1 MCPKILQTERVQW
14 NCYCQY
20 VSMTVNSFSQKRLI
34 VFSWNFAWNCGVP
47 EGSKTSGAE
56 FLRKIITFG
65 ENSENSSKIGFLGL
79 LKKYNM
85 LTCFFYPKMVYSIVL
100 FDFAKL
106 SVWEEFG
113 FSVIPQNAPNQSD
126 CRVLWS
132 PISWLVLHN

>member
-85 LTCFFYPKMVYSIVL
+85 LTCFFL
-100 FDFAKL
+100 
-106 SVWEEFG
+106 
-113 FSVIPQNAPNQSD
+113 PQNGVQYCSFWFCEAVCLGRILFFSYSAKCSQPIRLQGSMIANQ
-126 CRVLWS
+126 
-132 PISWLVLHN
+132 LVSFA

>member
-20 VSMTVNSFSQKRLI
+20 VSMTVNRFSQKRLI

-85 LTCFFYPKMVYSIVL
+85 LTCFFFTPKWCTVL
-100 FDFAKL
+100 FFLILRSCL
-106 SVWEEFG
+106 SGKNLVFQLFRKMLQTNQIAG
-113 FSVIPQNAPNQSD
+113 FYDRQSVG
-126 CRVLWS
+126 
-132 PISWLVLHN
+132 

>member
-85 LTCFFYPKMVYSIVL
+85 LTCFFFTPKWCTVL
-100 FDFAKL
+100 FFLILRSCL
-106 SVWEEFG
+106 SGKNLVFQLFRKMLPTNQIAG
-113 FSVIPQNAPNQSD
+113 FYDRQSVG
-126 CRVLWS
+126 
-132 PISWLVLHN
+132 